1 MNVPRKPR
9 PRKEKKPSDGGTALA
24 LLALLTVIGLLIGLG
39 TMVMPQV
46 FAFPAVVFGFIFI
59 GAIHYLLWGW
69 WLKAT
74 PISGDTW
81 SGSMATPEFTLTPVD
96 SV

>member
-9 PRKEKKPSDGGTALA
+9 PRKERPPGNGGTFLA
-24 LLALLTVIGLLIGLG
+24 LFALLIVAGLLIGLG

-46 FAFPAVVFGFIFI
+46 FGLPAVVFGFFCF

-69 WLKAT
+69 WLKAM
-74 PISGDTW
+74 PPEEEDGD
-81 SGSMATPEFTLTPVD
+81 
-96 SV
+96 